1 MLQSGKIIVP
11 RQGPEKSQI
20 LLLKRTIRL
29 ANCAIQLQ
37 HSPPHSPP
45 QDWANSLANSATP
58 THHAAP
64 ILTSDSQGDQPRR
77 GDSVGKGDDTPKQPE
92 LGAAPSPGPAFDSS
106 LGRSPEEIL
115 GIGSCKPQPPECATT
130 SRGSSSSPHHH
141 PTGAASFDRPE
152 PCEQTLQNRA
162 AEFSLPLM
170 VMRILALFGSLQS
183 RRGLV
188 RHSGAA
194 RFAPASNGV
203 TAPGFNP
210 CRPVSTRS
218 PMSPPPTQVPGST
231 REIVPAFFPRLA
243 SGDDP
248 PGHRP

>member
-11 RQGPEKSQI
+11 RQGLEKSQI

-29 ANCAIQLQ
+29 AICAIQLQ

-58 THHAAP
+58 TRHAVLAHHAAP

-77 GDSVGKGDDTPKQPE
+77 GDSVGTGDDTPKKPE
-92 LGAAPSPGPAFDSS
+92 PRAAPSRGPALDSS
-106 LGRSPEEIL
+106 LGRSPEENP
-115 GIGSCKPQPPECATT
+115 GIGNCKPQPPECATT
-130 SRGSSSSPHHH
+130 SRGSRSSPHHH

-152 PCEQTLQNRA
+152 PCEQTHQHRA

-170 VMRILALFGSLQS
+170 VTRILALFGSLQS

-194 RFAPASNGV
+194 RFTPASNGV
-203 TAPGFNP
+203 TAPD
-210 CRPVSTRS
+210 S
-218 PMSPPPTQVPGST
+218 
-231 REIVPAFFPRLA
+231 ILA
-243 SGDDP
+243 AP
-248 PGHRP
+248 